1 MLEARRTPSLKSKKT
16 FYVLAAVCLFSL
28 FALFT
33 PAAALAAADTN
44 VTDWLEEKEP
54 DAKQPAE
61 TAVPEPAEKQS
72 FVSVIAKLIFF
83 TALIVVLIYG
93 LIKFLAVRQQK
104 LQPNQAVK
112 LMGGTP
118 LGNNKSLQLVKVGG
132 KIYMIGVGDEVTLIK
147 EFTDEAEAG
156 SIEKELE
163 KQPTIFSNP
172 KFKLPA
178 KLFGKPAEDR
188 EIEMESGG
196 GFENLFKQS
205 LNKQKQKQQQLEQS
219 LSETD
224 DDKEGNS

>member
-1 MLEARRTPSLKSKKT
+1 MLEARRTSSLNQKKT
-16 FYVLAAVCLFSL
+16 FYAAMAVFFLSL
-28 FALFT
+28 FAWFT
-33 PAAALAAADTN
+33 PAAAYAAADAN
-44 VTDWLEEKEP
+44 VTDWLEEKDS
-54 DAKQPAE
+54 DAEQPAE
-61 TAVPEPAEKQS
+61 TVAIEPVEKQS
-72 FVSVIAKLIFF
+72 FVSIIAKLFFF

-147 EFTDEAEAG
+147 EFTDETEVG
-156 SIEKELE
+156 SIEKDLE

-172 KFKLPA
+172 KFKLPT
-178 KLFGKPAEDR
+178 KLFGGTAEPT
-188 EIEMESGG
+188 EIEMQTDR

-205 LNKQKQKQQQLEQS
+205 LSKQKQKQQQFEQR
-219 LSETD
+219 LSESD

>member
-1 MLEARRTPSLKSKKT
+1 MLEARRTSSLNQKKT
-16 FYVLAAVCLFSL
+16 FYAAMAVFFLSL
-28 FALFT
+28 FAWFT
-33 PAAALAAADTN
+33 PAAAYAAADTN
-44 VTDWLEEKEP
+44 VTDWLEEKDS
-54 DAKQPAE
+54 DAEKPAE
-61 TAVPEPAEKQS
+61 TVAVEPVEKQS
-72 FVSVIAKLIFF
+72 FVSIIAKLFFF

-147 EFTDEAEAG
+147 EFTDEMEVG
-156 SIEKELE
+156 SIEKDLE
-163 KQPTIFSNP
+163 KQPTLFSNP
-172 KFKLPA
+172 KFKLPT
-178 KLFGKPAEDR
+178 KLFGGTAEPT
-188 EIEMESGG
+188 EIEMQSVR

-205 LNKQKQKQQQLEQS
+205 LSKQKQKQQQFEQR
-219 LSETD
+219 LSESD